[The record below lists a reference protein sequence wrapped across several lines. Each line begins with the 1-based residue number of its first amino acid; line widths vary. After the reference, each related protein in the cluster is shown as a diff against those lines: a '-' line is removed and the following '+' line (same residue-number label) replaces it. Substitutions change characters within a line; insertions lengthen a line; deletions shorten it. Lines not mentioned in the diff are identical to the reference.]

1 MATEDNTSQT
11 EAEHKQV
18 ETYFANKYRTTSK
31 RLNIDNHKEETETKA
46 IKPKWTIQLK
56 LMWIISLLFM
66 ILSIVTI
73 SFATHYFKKDNE
85 IRIKENNFQITELIG
100 LTVNSYL
107 TSTIQKSRQ
116 MAVLLESSGRANQQK
131 TLTDIFFENDSDI
144 IYLGVYHS
152 TQGKIELRKSVANIE
167 YLQEKLLSEK
177 DMRNLIQISS
187 DKFQDSFHKK
197 TLLKNLSFGQKFPL
211 IGISIPYSTSAF
223 PNSALIAILKTD
235 TILKTFEN
243 RSITQTYM
251 IGEEGDVLAHPEI
264 QKVLTVENF
273 RNLSIVHDMLT
284 SPLGNGQTR
293 FFGEDGKASIGT
305 YKRLPQVNSGILSI
319 VSEDKVFEEVYN
331 LQDRNILIMTIAL
344 CIALAGIFLFAKT
357 ISLPILELLK
367 ATGEIEKGKFDI
379 TLKAS
384 TQDEVGLLTKSFA
397 RMGKGLKE
405 RERIKDALGRFVN
418 PAIAE
423 LALSKELKLGGE
435 NKMCTIFFSDIRGFT
450 AMSEKLSPEEIVE
463 LLNQYFTR
471 MVECIDLTFGIVD
484 KFIGDAIM
492 ATWGTLDAVGNSF
505 ENGIN
510 AALMMRSMLVDFNR
524 SRGTDEKRPIIR
536 MGCGLN
542 YGAVVAGQIGSENR
556 LDYTVI
562 GDAVNLA
569 SRIESLNK
577 PFGTD
582 ILISEDLYK
591 EVEGVYLVEK
601 MKQIMV
607 KGKSEPQT
615 IYAVIR
621 RMDDTDSDAPQTLA
635 DIRKLLKIDFDEEK
649 YNSGNPEEEE
659 KKYKVIDSPKTN
671 LPELDIVPA
680 KQKKQRA
687 KK

>member
-1 MATEDNTSQT
+1 MNQDEIPQNQN
-11 EAEHKQV
+11 KQV
-18 ETYFANKYRTTSK
+18 ESYFAEKFHTTSK
-31 RLNIDNHKEETETKA
+31 RLNKDSREEISLEA
-46 IKPKWTIQLK
+46 IKPKWSIQLK
-56 LMWIISLLFM
+56 LMSIISLLF
-66 ILSIVTI
+66 IAVATAII
-73 SFATHYFKKDNE
+73 SLATYYFKKDNE
-85 IRIKENNFQITELIG
+85 VRIKENTLQITELIG

-116 MAVLLESSGRANQQK
+116 MAVMLESGGRVNQQQA
-131 TLTDIFFENDSDI
+131 LTEIFFESDI
-144 IYLGVYHS
+144 IFLGVYHLVRD
-152 TQGKIELRKSVANIE
+152 KIELRKSVANIE
-167 YLQEKLLSEK
+167 YLQEKLTSEK
-177 DMRNLIQISS
+177 DMRNLIQISA
-187 DKFQDSFHKK
+187 DKFKDSFHNK
-197 TLLKNLSFGQKFPL
+197 TLLQNLSFGQKIPL
-211 IGISIPYSTSAF
+211 IGLSIPYSTKQF
-223 PNSALIAILKTD
+223 PDSALIAILKTD

-243 RSITQTYM
+243 RGITQTSM
-251 IGEEGDVLAHPEI
+251 IGEEGDVLAHPDI
-264 QKVLTVENF
+264 QKILTVENF
-273 RNLSIVHDMLT
+273 RKLSIVHDMLT

-293 FFGEDGKASIGT
+293 FIAEDGKMSIGT
-305 YKRLPQVNSGILSI
+305 YKRLPQVNAGVLSI
-319 VSEDKVFEEVYN
+319 VSEDKVYEEVYN
-331 LQDRNILIMTIAL
+331 LQDRNILIMILAL
-344 CIALAGIFLFAKT
+344 CFALAGIFLFAKT
-357 ISLPILELLK
+357 ISLPILELLN
-367 ATGEIEKGKFDI
+367 ATHEIEKGKFDVF
-379 TLKAS
+379 LKAS

-397 RMGKGLKE
+397 KMGKGLKE

-423 LALSKELKLGGE
+423 LALSQELKLGGE

-524 SRGTDEKRPIIR
+524 TRGTDEKKPFIR

-591 EVEGVYLVEK
+591 EVSGVYLVEK

-621 RMDDTDSDAPQTLA
+621 RMDDTDEDAPQTLS
-635 DIRKLLKIDFDEEK
+635 DIRKLLKIEFNEEK
-649 YNSGNPEEEE
+649 YNTGNPEEEE
-659 KKYKVIDSPKTN
+659 KKYKVIDSAKVD
-671 LPELDIVPA
+671 LPEKEIQEA
-680 KQKKQRA
+680 KPKKKRA

>member
-73 SFATHYFKKDNE
+73 SFATFYFKKDNE

-211 IGISIPYSTSAF
+211 IGLSIPYSTSAF

-251 IGEEGDVLAHPEI
+251 IGEEGDVLAHPDI

-293 FFGEDGKASIGT
+293 FFGEDKKASIGT
-305 YKRLPQVNSGILSI
+305 YKRLPQVNAGILSI

-331 LQDRNILIMTIAL
+331 LQDRNILIMIIAL
-344 CIALAGIFLFAKT
+344 CVALAGIFLFAKT

-492 ATWGTLDAVGNSF
+492 ATWGTLDGVGNSF

-621 RMDDTDSDAPQTLA
+621 RMNDTDSDAPQTLA

-659 KKYKVIDSPKTN
+659 KKYKVLDSAKTN
-671 LPELDIVPA
+671 LPELDVVPV
-680 KQKKQRA
+680 KPKKQRV

>member
-11 EAEHKQV
+11 EAEHQQV

-31 RLNIDNHKEETETKA
+31 RLNIDNHKEEVETKA

-56 LMWIISLLFM
+56 LMWIISLIFI

-116 MAVLLESSGRANQQK
+116 MAVLLESTGRVNQQK

-152 TQGKIELRKSVANIE
+152 NQGKIELRKSVANIE

-211 IGISIPYSTSAF
+211 IGLSIPYSTSAF

-331 LQDRNILIMTIAL
+331 LQYRNILIMTIAL

-621 RMDDTDSDAPQTLA
+621 RMDDTDSDAPQTLS

-671 LPELDIVPA
+671 LPEQDVFPV
-680 KQKKQRA
+680 KTKKQRA

>member
-11 EAEHKQV
+11 EAEHQQV

-31 RLNIDNHKEETETKA
+31 RLNIDSHKEEVETKA

-56 LMWIISLLFM
+56 LMWIISLIFI

-73 SFATHYFKKDNE
+73 SFATYYFKKDNE

-116 MAVLLESSGRANQQK
+116 MAVLLESTGRVNQQK

-152 TQGKIELRKSVANIE
+152 NQGKIELRKSVANIE

-211 IGISIPYSTSAF
+211 IGLSIPYSTSAF

-331 LQDRNILIMTIAL
+331 LQYRNILIMTIAL

-621 RMDDTDSDAPQTLA
+621 RMDDTDSDAPQTLS

-671 LPELDIVPA
+671 LPEQDVFPV
-680 KQKKQRA
+680 KTKKQRA

>member
-1 MATEDNTSQT
+1 
-11 EAEHKQV
+11 
-18 ETYFANKYRTTSK
+18 
-31 RLNIDNHKEETETKA
+31 
-46 IKPKWTIQLK
+46 
-56 LMWIISLLFM
+56 
-66 ILSIVTI
+66 
-73 SFATHYFKKDNE
+73 
-85 IRIKENNFQITELIG
+85 
-100 LTVNSYL
+100 
-107 TSTIQKSRQ
+107 
-116 MAVLLESSGRANQQK
+116 
-131 TLTDIFFENDSDI
+131 
-144 IYLGVYHS
+144 
-152 TQGKIELRKSVANIE
+152 
-167 YLQEKLLSEK
+167 
-177 DMRNLIQISS
+177 
-187 DKFQDSFHKK
+187 
-197 TLLKNLSFGQKFPL
+197 
-211 IGISIPYSTSAF
+211 
-223 PNSALIAILKTD
+223 
-235 TILKTFEN
+235 
-243 RSITQTYM
+243 
-251 IGEEGDVLAHPEI
+251 
-264 QKVLTVENF
+264 
-273 RNLSIVHDMLT
+273 MLT

-305 YKRLPQVNSGILSI
+305 YKRLPQVNAGILSI

-635 DIRKLLKIDFDEEK
+635 DIRKLLKIDFDEDK

-659 KKYKVIDSPKTN
+659 KKYKVLDSAKTN
-671 LPELDIVPA
+671 LPEQDVVPV

-687 KK
+687 KQ